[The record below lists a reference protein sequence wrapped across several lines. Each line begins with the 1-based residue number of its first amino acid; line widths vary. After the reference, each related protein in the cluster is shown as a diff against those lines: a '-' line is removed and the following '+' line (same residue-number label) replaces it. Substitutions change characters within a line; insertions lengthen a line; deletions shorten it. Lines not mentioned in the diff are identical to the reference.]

1 MRWEILGTL
10 ILAVGASIAWAD
22 ELPRDTNLIQ
32 TLTVEQAEELVRKA
46 AEGQALSLN
55 GLNTLP
61 PEVAAILATHKGA
74 ILLNGIE
81 EMSAD
86 AERALEKHRG
96 VLQCRGL
103 RTLKSAALAEKLS
116 IPMHTPLESFLW
128 GINGWNGRWEA
139 PLLLSCLVVMLGCI
153 AYLLWLA
160 TKLAKA
166 ETLTTELRQEY
177 TRSAIPFRI
186 AAVLWCFVAID
197 LGVWSHTIYFE
208 QMWLRIGRSR
218 ALAMC
223 APLDWLML
231 VTGLTLIDL
240 AGNLPWALQRRLRN
254 TRPLWGMTP
263 YFPASLTRT
272 AVLIT
277 AYSLACLAS
286 GAAVL
291 HVVNYVHDTIVD
303 GRFERHPLF
312 LYHFAELWFVFP
324 LMLAAVTLM
333 VHFLSI
339 RSRRDRSFDA
349 YSDHFAGA
357 MSQMLPSSNSKNV
370 FGFGEGYF
378 PWSAVESFSWKPDH
392 LELHVRPGRP
402 HNRISEKWLVSG
414 VVPPEQ
420 RQTAHEFLSARMP
433 GEGEPTGDSVNDQ
446 TAPDESPS

>member
-1 MRWEILGTL
+1 MRWDIFGAL
-10 ILAVGASIAWAD
+10 ILAVGTSIAWAD
-22 ELPRDTNLIQ
+22 ELPSDTNSIQ
-32 TLTVEQAEELVRKA
+32 TLTVEQAEDLVRTA

-61 PEVAAILATHKGA
+61 PEVAAILATHNGA

-86 AERALEKHRG
+86 AERALENHRG

-103 RTLKSAALAEKLS
+103 TTLKSAVLAAKLS
-116 IPMHTPLESFLW
+116 IPMHSPLESFLW
-128 GINGWNGRWEA
+128 GINGWNGRWEP
-139 PLLLSCLVVMLGCI
+139 PLLLACLVVMVGCI
-153 AYLLWLA
+153 AYLLWFA

-166 ETLTTELRQEY
+166 KSLTIGLRREY

-186 AAVLWCFVAID
+186 ATVLWCFVAID
-197 LGVWSHTIYFE
+197 LSVWSHTIYFE

-218 ALAMC
+218 TLAMC

-231 VTGLTLIDL
+231 VTGLTLIGL
-240 AGNLPWALQRRLRN
+240 AANLPWTLRRCLRN

-324 LMLAAVTLM
+324 LMLAAVSLI
-333 VHFLSI
+333 VHFVSI
-339 RSRRDRSFDA
+339 RSRYDRSFDA
-349 YSDHFAGA
+349 YSDHFTGA
-357 MSQMLPSSNSKNV
+357 MSQMLPSSNSKKG
-370 FGFGEGYF
+370 FGFGEGCF
-378 PWSAVESFSWKPDH
+378 PWSAVESYSWKPDH
-392 LELHVRPGRP
+392 LELTVRPGRP
-402 HNRISEKWLVSG
+402 YSRISERWLVSG
-414 VVPPEQ
+414 ILPHEQ
-420 RQTAHEFLSARMP
+420 RAAAEAFLSARLP
-433 GEGEPTGDSVNDQ
+433 GLELNNR
-446 TAPDESPS
+446 A

>member
-1 MRWEILGTL
+1 MRWEIVGTL

-22 ELPRDTNLIQ
+22 DLPRDTNSIQ
-32 TLTVEQAEELVRKA
+32 TLTAEQAEELVRTA

-61 PEVAAILATHKGA
+61 PEVAAILATHNGT

-86 AERALEKHRG
+86 AERALEKHPG

-116 IPMHTPLESFLW
+116 IPMHSPLESFLW

-139 PLLLSCLVVMLGCI
+139 PLLLACLVVMLGCI

-166 ETLTTELRQEY
+166 KALTIGLRQEY
-177 TRSAIPFRI
+177 TLSAIPFRI
-186 AAVLWCFVAID
+186 AAVLWWFVAMY
-197 LGVWSHTIYFE
+197 LWSWSQTIYFE

-218 ALAMC
+218 TLAMC

-231 VTGLTLIDL
+231 VAGLTLIGL
-240 AGNLPWALQRRLRN
+240 AVNLSWTLRRLLRN

-277 AYSLACLAS
+277 AYSLVCLAS

-291 HVVNYVHDTIVD
+291 HVVNYVYDTIVD

-324 LMLAAVTLM
+324 LMLAAVSLM
-333 VHFLSI
+333 VHFVSI
-339 RSRRDRSFDA
+339 RSRGDRSFDA
-349 YSDHFAGA
+349 YSDHFTGA
-357 MSQMLPSSNSKNV
+357 MAQMLPSSNSKKV
-370 FGFGEGYF
+370 LGLGKGCF

-392 LELHVRPGRP
+392 LELTVRPGHSLNKIAEQWR
-402 HNRISEKWLVSG
+402 VCG
-414 VVPPEQ
+414 VVPKDQQ
-420 RQTAHEFLSARMP
+420 RVAHEFLVARMP
-433 GEGEPTGDSVNDQ
+433 GDGQ
-446 TAPDESPS
+446 PSGS